1 MKITLEN
8 IFDLSTA
15 RIFSPDKYIPAK
27 AVTLDSRQVCKGS
40 IFVAIKGKR
49 FNGHNFVNVAVKN
62 GANAILI
69 NRRKLKEFDKI
80 NIPII
85 TVSNTVKAYG
95 ELASIWRKK
104 LNAKVISIS
113 GSNGKTTT
121 KEMIATLLEEKFK
134 VCKTLSNNN
143 NQIGVP
149 LTIFSTDS
157 KCEVLVLEHG
167 TNHFGEIAYT
177 AKIAKPDI
185 ALLTNIGDSHIEY
198 LNDRE
203 GVLKEKL
210 SLLDETKANNGTAF
224 LNIDDALLRSVKNQF
239 MNKITFGF
247 KYNPD
252 IKAKILGF
260 TDSGNPE
267 VLITGLWKNI
277 KTVPPVH
284 GKSGSANY
292 LAAVSVAI
300 KLGLTKKQI
309 IDGTAK
315 IKSIKGRLNI
325 INYGNLTLIDDT
337 YNSNPQSIREAFEV
351 LKRNKQHESKI
362 AVLGDMFELG
372 SKGVEHHKELGIVVR
387 KSRVNA
393 VFTIGKLMKNL
404 NDELLDSKIYHEHFN
419 TRKSLKNFL
428 NKIYLD
434 NSVILVKGSRGMKM
448 EEFAEIIIKRAA

>member
-1 MKITLEN
+1 MRITLEN

-15 RIFSPDKYIPAK
+15 RIFSPDKYVPAK
-27 AVTLDSRQVCKGS
+27 AVTIDSRQVCKGS
-40 IFVAIKGKR
+40 IFIAIKGKR
-49 FNGHNFVNVAVKN
+49 FDGHNFVNVAVKN

-69 NRRKLKEFDKI
+69 SRRKLKEFDKI

-85 TVSNTVKAYG
+85 TVNNTVKAYG

-149 LTIFSTDS
+149 LTIFSADS
-157 KCEVLVLEHG
+157 KCEILVLEHG

-177 AKIAKPDI
+177 AEIAKPDI

-198 LNDRE
+198 LNDRN

-210 SLLDETKANNGTAF
+210 SLLNETKTNNGTAF
-224 LNIDDALLRSVKNQF
+224 LNIDDTLLRLVKKQF
-239 MNKITFGF
+239 PNKITFGF

-260 TDSGNPE
+260 TNSGNPE
-267 VLITGLWKNI
+267 VLITGLRRNI
-277 KTVPPVH
+277 KTVLPVP

-300 KLGLTKKQI
+300 KMGLTKKQI
-309 IDGTAK
+309 LDGTAK
-315 IKSIKGRLNI
+315 IKPIKGRLNI
-325 INYGNLTLIDDT
+325 INYGYLTLIDDT

-351 LKRNKQHESKI
+351 LKRNKQHKSKI

-372 SKGVEHHKELGIVVR
+372 SKGVEHHKELGIVVK

-404 NDELLDSKIYHEHFN
+404 NDELRDSKIYHEHFN

-428 NKIYLD
+428 NKIYLN
-434 NSVILVKGSRGMKM
+434 NSVVLVKGSRGMKM

>member
-1 MKITLEN
+1 MRITLEN

-27 AVTLDSRQVCKGS
+27 AVTIDSRQVCEGS

-49 FNGHNFVNVAVKN
+49 FDGHNFVNVAVKN

-69 NRRKLKEFDKI
+69 NKRKLKEFDKI

-85 TVSNTVKAYG
+85 TVNNTVKAYG
-95 ELASIWRKK
+95 ELASMWRKK

-134 VCKTLSNNN
+134 VYKTLSNNN

-177 AKIAKPDI
+177 AKIARPDI

-203 GVLKEKL
+203 GVLEEKL
-210 SLLDETKANNGTAF
+210 SLLDEAKANNGTAF
-224 LNIDDALLRSVKNQF
+224 LNIDDPLLRSVKNQF

-260 TDSGNPE
+260 TNSGNPE
-267 VLITGLWKNI
+267 ILITGLRKNI
-277 KTVPPVH
+277 KTVPLVQ

-300 KLGLTKKQI
+300 KMGLTKKQI
-309 IDGTAK
+309 LDGTAK

-372 SKGVEHHKELGIVVR
+372 SKGVEHHKELGIVVK

-434 NSVILVKGSRGMKM
+434 NCVILVKGSRGMKM